1 MGQRAHI
8 FRRLLQMIP
17 TVIVL
22 VLLVFF
28 MIRLIPGDPAVTLL
42 GINAT
47 QDRVQELRQHL
58 GLDKP
63 LIVQLAIYVRNLAHG
78 DLGNSLLVRVP
89 VLDLVRQRLPLT
101 LFLVGYAM
109 VLALLMTLPLALLAV
124 LKKGGIVDQL
134 VRGFSMTMIAT
145 PGFWIGILLLI
156 LLGVKIHVFPVGGAG
171 KSPRDWPYHLFLP
184 ALTLALHVAAVLTR
198 NLRDS
203 LLTMLEAE
211 HVLVARAKGL
221 GARRVMVGHV
231 LRNAMI
237 STVTLFGL
245 YIGYLVGGSV
255 IIESVFAL
263 PGMGSMIVQAILGRD
278 YQVVQGFTLIY
289 AILVSVVYLLTDI
302 AYSFVDPRVSLS

>member
-8 FRRLLQMIP
+8 IRRLVQTIP
-17 TVIVL
+17 TLIVL
-22 VLLVFF
+22 VLIVFL
-28 MIRLIPGDPAVTLL
+28 MIHLIPGDPAVTML
-42 GINAT
+42 GVDAT
-47 QDRVQELRQHL
+47 PDRVRELRQHL
-58 GLDKP
+58 GLDKS
-63 LIVQLAIYVRNLAHG
+63 LVAQLGIYVKNLAHG
-78 DLGNSLLVRVP
+78 DLGRSVLVRVP
-89 VLDLVRQRLPLT
+89 VIQLARQRLPLT
-101 LFLVGYAM
+101 LFLVAYAM
-109 VLALLMTLPLALLAV
+109 LLALLITLPLALLAA
-124 LKKGGIVDQL
+124 LKKGSWVDQL

-156 LLGVKIHVFPVGGAG
+156 LLGVKVHIFPVGGAG
-171 KSPRDWPYHLFLP
+171 NSPRDWPYYLFLP

-203 LLTMLEAE
+203 LLAMMEAE
-211 HVLVARAKGL
+211 HVLAARAKGL
-221 GARRVMVGHV
+221 SATHVIVGHV

-263 PGMGSMIVQAILGRD
+263 PGMGSMMVQGILGRD

-289 AILVSVVYLLTDI
+289 AVLVSVVYLLTDI
-302 AYSFVDPRVSLS
+302 AYSFVDPRVSMA